1 MKLNNVKKYVLVT
14 VIGVIGI
21 YIPMEAASYV
31 RNKQVTYETG
41 TIYYNGTPRN
51 LGQMPIM
58 VDGVT
63 YLPARAF
70 TQMLGL
76 QIDKNNANKNLYINS
91 NNGNDSVFSM
101 QAQLDAK
108 DYEIAALKHQINTLN
123 LKNPSSL
130 SPSGEYDQTSGD
142 DILGTELTE
151 TKEYLNDFYDD
162 YFDDIDLEYKL
173 YISGGKLKVDIYYDR
188 ESEDDEFHDL
198 YTSQKNKFVQ
208 KVCEV
213 IRDRHDDI
221 TIEGTIIYEGYR
233 DLDRYKFTYSK
244 DDNISYKHYSEI
256 SEKDVLDSIKYIN
269 SIEIDGYDNKI
280 DIKDKDIDIDHRLER
295 LNLDLEVD
303 MSEYQIEKWN
313 DDLGTNTDYRL
324 KSSLRN
330 ICQKLYNESYYDIR
344 IDIYEKDENDIVAT
358 YKFNG
363 DLIKYRF

>member
-1 MKLNNVKKYVLVT
+1 MKLNNVKKCVVVT
-14 VIGVIGI
+14 VVGVIGI

-91 NNGNDSVFSM
+91 NNGNDSTFSM

-108 DYEIAALKHQINTLN
+108 DYEIAALKHQIDTLK
-123 LKNPSSL
+123 LENPSNL
-130 SPSGEYDQTSGD
+130 SPSGEYGQTSGD
-142 DILGTELTE
+142 DILGTELTQ
-151 TKEYLNDFYDD
+151 TRQYLDDIYED

-188 ESEDDEFHDL
+188 ESEDDEFDDL
-198 YTSQKNKFVQ
+198 YTSQKNRFAQ
-208 KVCEV
+208 TICEV

-233 DLDRYKFTYSK
+233 DLDRYKFTYSR
-244 DDNISYKHYSEI
+244 DNKISYKHYSDI
-256 SEKDVLDSIKYIN
+256 SEKSALDLIKYIN
-269 SIEIDGYDNKI
+269 SIEIDGYDYKI
-280 DIKDKDIDIDHRLER
+280 SIEDKDIDIDNRLER
-295 LNLDLEVD
+295 LNLDLEID
-303 MSEYQIEKWN
+303 MSEAEIEIWN
-313 DDLGTNTDYRL
+313 DDLGTNTDYKL
-324 KSSLRN
+324 KSSLRK
-330 ICQKLYNESYYDIR
+330 ICQELYDETYYDIR
-344 IDIYEKDENDIVAT
+344 IDIYEKDENDIMAT

-363 DLIKYRF
+363 DLVKYRF